1 MTLKQRDMME
11 HNRSNL
17 EIIGFL
23 DAQRT
28 EALESLAR
36 LSKER
41 QVLSDRLERDERQAK
56 ILTDMSSL
64 ISKEKDALEGQS
76 KAQRKVLVREI
87 KTLRQQ
93 NVQLITQKQSYQ
105 NQLDELKATL
115 SRMDYF
121 FH

>member
-1 MTLKQRDMME
+1 ME